1 MNEALQK
8 ARTRLLLSHPFFGC
22 LLLQSKFEVDNS
34 LTDIATDGRDLWYSE
49 EAFEK
54 KPYQEIMGIIAHGL
68 GHKMFLH
75 PSRIGDRDPKLWEQ
89 ATDYALN
96 NVLEQSGFML
106 PEDYLRDSEYNEMSA
121 EQIYVKLQEQQQQ
134 QSGGQGGGQGGG
146 DEDGEGSDDD
156 SEGDGQGSGEDQS
169 NGQNQGQGDGSNHL
183 RTPQQNGKSPSEI
196 KQMES
201 EVKSQLAQA
210 ATVAK
215 QAGKLPAELE
225 KLVNQALKPKVDW
238 KKALREFVQETAKTD
253 YTFRRPNRRTMVHDM
268 YLPSLTG
275 NEIPPFLL
283 IFDTSGSIYH
293 SKDTCEIFASEINGI
308 IEELSPAQVVV
319 AYADTR
325 VVDHTVLEQGEPL
338 DLKLKGGGG
347 TDFEQPMQWANE
359 FEDVEFAGVIY
370 FTDLYTNN
378 FGNCEKPTLWAVY
391 DNPDPT
397 PPPYGQVVPIEN

>member
-34 LTDIATDGRDLWYSE
+34 LTDIATDGKDLWYSE
-49 EAFEK
+49 EAFEQ
-54 KPYQEIMGIIAHGL
+54 KPYQEIMGILAHGL

-75 PSRIGDRDPKLWEQ
+75 PSRIGDRDQELWEK

-96 NVLEQSGFML
+96 NVLKESGFML
-106 PEDYLRDSEYNEMSA
+106 PDDYLLDSNYDDMSA
-121 EQIYVKLQEQQQQ
+121 EQIYVKLQEQQPPQQ
-134 QSGGQGGGQGGG
+134 QQQKGDSNGDGGSNDSNG
-146 DEDGEGSDDD
+146 EGEGS
-156 SEGDGQGSGEDQS
+156 EEDQD
-169 NGQNQGQGDGSNHL
+169 GDQNQGQGNKSNHL
-183 RTPQQNGKSPSEI
+183 RTPQQNGKSPSEV
-196 KQMES
+196 KQMEQ

-238 KKALREFVQETAKTD
+238 KKALREFIQETAKTD
-253 YTFRRPNRRTMVHDM
+253 YTFRRPNRKTMVHDM

-283 IFDTSGSIYH
+283 VFDTSGSIYH
-293 SKDTCEIFASEINGI
+293 SKETCEIFASEINGI
-308 IEELSPAQVVV
+308 IEELCPAQVVV

-347 TDFEQPMQWANE
+347 TCFEQPMQWANE
-359 FEDVEFAGVIY
+359 FDEVDFAGVIY

-397 PPPYGQVVPIEN
+397 PPPYGLVVPIEN